1 MIHLSNALTVKDIT
15 QLLALRG
22 KDAKFLHEHA
32 REVKKNSVGNVV
44 YFRGLVEY
52 SNICSKNCY
61 YCGIRAGNQA
71 AVRYKMSDDE
81 VLEAIDF
88 AWKKK
93 YASVVLQA
101 GEISGQEFTDKI
113 EHLLKEI
120 HRRTNGEVAVTLSL
134 GEQTREIYEKW
145 RAAGASR
152 YLLRIE
158 TSNPEIYNKIH
169 PTNTHHSF
177 EERLRCLHLLR
188 ELDYQVGSGVMIGLP
203 FQTVEDVARDLLFL
217 KEFDVDMVGMGPYLE
232 HEATPLFAH
241 KDQLLSKQER
251 FDMAINAVAILR
263 ILMPDINIAATTA
276 LQSIDPT
283 GREKA
288 IEVGANVIM
297 PNLTPTKYRENYLL
311 YENKPCIDE
320 DKEQCAG
327 CLETRIRFTGNE
339 IGYGSWGD
347 AQHYQKRKL

>member
-1 MIHLSNALTVKDIT
+1 MIDFNKKLGLNEITYLLSTRGAEAKE
-15 QLLALRG
+15 LREY
-22 KDAKFLHEHA
+22 AHQI
-32 REVKKNSVGNVV
+32 KKNGVGNVV

-61 YCGIRAGNQA
+61 YCGIRAENNS
-71 AVRYKMSDDE
+71 AVRYQLSDED
-81 VLEAIDF
+81 VFEAIDF

-93 YASVVLQA
+93 YASVVLQS
-101 GEISGQEFTDKI
+101 GEISTPAFVDKI
-113 EHLLKEI
+113 EYLLKEI
-120 HRRTNGEVAVTLSL
+120 HKRTNGEIAVTLSL
-134 GEQTREIYEKW
+134 GEQTKETYKRW
-145 RAAGASR
+145 RATGASR

-158 TSNPEIYNKIH
+158 SSNPEIYNKIH
-169 PTNTHHSF
+169 PTNKHHSF
-177 EERLRCLHLLR
+177 EDRLQCLHLLR

-203 FQTVEDVARDLLFL
+203 FQTVEDVAKDLLFL

-232 HEATPLFAH
+232 HEATPLYVH
-241 KDQLLSKQER
+241 REDLMSKQER
-251 FDMAINAVAILR
+251 FEMAINAVAILR

-276 LQSIDPT
+276 LQSIDPA

-297 PNLTPTKYRENYLL
+297 PNLTPMKYRENYLL

-320 DKEQCAG
+320 DKEKCAG

-339 IGYGSWGD
+339 IGYGIWGD
-347 AQHYQKRKL
+347 ALHYRKRKE